1 MQRGRRLA
9 FDFGDVRIGVAVSDQ
24 DSIMATPVVTLLT
37 KREDLWDRVFDLLA
51 EYEPI
56 QLYVG
61 RPVHLSGNE
70 SDSTTKAELFA
81 SELRERFDVE
91 VTMVD
96 ERLSTVTAQRSMRE
110 AGLSTRDSKG
120 VLDQAAAIAILEMA
134 LDLEKSRT
142 KREESE

>member
-24 DSIMATPVVTLLT
+24 DSILATPVVTLLT

-70 SDSTTKAELFA
+70 SDSTAKAELFA